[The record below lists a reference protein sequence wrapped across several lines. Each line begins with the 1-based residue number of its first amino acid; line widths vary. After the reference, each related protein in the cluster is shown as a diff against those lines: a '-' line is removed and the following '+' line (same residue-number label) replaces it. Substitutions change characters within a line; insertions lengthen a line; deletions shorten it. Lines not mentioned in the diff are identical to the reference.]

1 MAAPLGNQYW
11 KLRATSGAPRK
22 YTDPEKLWRDCEE
35 YFTLRSAMQWNDQP
49 FPFTLASL
57 CLFLDV
63 TQETW
68 AQWRT
73 RNDLSE
79 VVARVDEIIRDQ
91 KMTGAIVGAY
101 NHNIIARD
109 LGLADKTETKVTHE
123 GALDLL
129 NGD

>member
-1 MAAPLGNQYW
+1 MAPPQGNEYW

-22 YTDPEKLWRDCEE
+22 YEDSEKLWADCDE
-35 YFTLRSAMQWNDQP
+35 YFTQRAAMEWNRQP
-49 FPFTLASL
+49 LPFTLASL
-57 CLFLDV
+57 CLFLDIS
-63 TQETW
+63 QETW
-68 AQWRT
+68 TQWRS
-73 RNDLSE
+73 RDDLSE

-101 NHNIIARD
+101 NHNIVARD
-109 LGLADKTETKVTHE
+109 LGLADKTETKMTHE

>member
-1 MAAPLGNQYW
+1 MAAPIGNQYW

-22 YTDPEKLWRDCEE
+22 YTDPEALWSDCDE
-35 YFTLRSAMQWNDQP
+35 YFTQRAEMEWNRQP
-49 FPFTLASL
+49 LPFTLASL
-57 CLFLDV
+57 CLYLDIS
-63 TQETW
+63 QETW
-68 AQWRT
+68 IQWRT
-73 RNDLSE
+73 RDDLSE

-101 NHNIIARD
+101 NHNIVARD
-109 LGLADKTETKVTHE
+109 LGLADKVENKVTHE